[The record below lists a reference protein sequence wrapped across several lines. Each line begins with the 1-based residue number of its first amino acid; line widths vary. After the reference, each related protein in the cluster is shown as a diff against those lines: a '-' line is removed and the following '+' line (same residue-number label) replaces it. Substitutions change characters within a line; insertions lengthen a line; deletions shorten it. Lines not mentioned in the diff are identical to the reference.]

1 LFAHPYHPW
10 KSRLN
15 AQVEARALALGRR
28 LLPSTIGLSAAHRNG
43 ARAEKCVLE

>member
-1 LFAHPYHPW
+1 MAPLD
-10 KSRLN
+10 
-15 AQVEARALALGRR
+15 AQADARTLALGRR